1 MQNIFLK
8 RLLCFGPFK
17 SWEKISTISQK
28 DKIMTTIVKILK
40 KISGNFKLNNG
51 CNEKGFINKHI

>member
-1 MQNIFLK
+1 MQNKFLK

-28 DKIMTTIVKILK
+28 DKIMTIIVKILK

-51 CNEKGFINKHI
+51 